1 VSLPLLDRVSPDNTG
16 LVRLRKAGRA
26 ATLRVVPGANANQV
40 THSAFDAISREPNYK
55 QSAVRVELA
64 ERPSGAGVR

>member
-16 LVRLRKAGRA
+16 LVRLRQAGRA

-40 THSAFDAISREPNYK
+40 TQSAFDISREPSYK